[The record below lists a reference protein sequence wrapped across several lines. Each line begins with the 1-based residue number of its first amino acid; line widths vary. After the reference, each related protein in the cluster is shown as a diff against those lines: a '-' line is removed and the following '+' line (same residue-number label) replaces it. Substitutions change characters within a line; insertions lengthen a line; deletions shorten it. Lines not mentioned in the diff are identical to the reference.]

1 MLDDTKTVA
10 VVGAGPGGL
19 IAAKTLLHSGRFKV
33 TIFEK
38 TTTIGGLWAPG
49 NLINPQMRTNLCQF
63 TNSFS
68 GLSWENVTPHRNGD
82 SAMIYPFAWQVNE
95 YLQQFYH
102 RYIPD
107 DIVRFSTIVTRA
119 ELVIGDE
126 KNSQWRIS
134 TSGPSKKDETHLFD
148 FLVVAPG
155 CFSHARMPTW
165 LPSFQE
171 ETRSPC
177 PILHS
182 TQHQEIADMIHNKS
196 GTGSKFLIVGGSHS
210 GCDIAVD
217 IALQILSRT
226 HRHSQDDPEISFL
239 SSRKMVT
246 LPNLLRTD
254 DQNHCGFEPADLK
267 MYNRSNLPSDREA
280 SFTYSLFSPEV
291 VQNTTKML
299 LGLKSGGDNT
309 LDLPEVDTMQ
319 LNAVI
324 NSSFSQ
330 MVQYG
335 AVKTLYGT
343 LNSLQ
348 VSSKAD
354 QVIATIETVHGQQKE
369 VDGIAGVI
377 FATGFD
383 ASASISFLSTDVKKA
398 MGWDEQNPAL
408 PMVLD
413 TSFLS
418 QNMNVPN
425 LAVIG
430 FAAQFW
436 GAMEM
441 QARAATQ
448 AWTKGMFVPDETERK
463 SVAKYWEEIRQVS
476 KSNDRSP
483 LSPNPFAD
491 YMGLMEQAARE
502 LDLERVDGSWGSKEG
517 AIIPARYVDRSSTAA
532 EKQEATQQIKRLQDL
547 RLSIENTN
555 PFLAKAVFSALLG
568 TWYATTEET
577 NDQGRFRRREFRF
590 HPRIP
595 TDIGY
600 DYEYYASEDCLHD
613 EEHMVFRF
621 TEGSNHVTIWK
632 ADPDHH
638 ATLGDPAAKLD
649 FIFPTD
655 DGDNNY
661 VNARLLR
668 FTPPN
673 QADGGLRHA
682 ANWGFEFVATEL
694 KKFSVKMLSDDGQER
709 SIVTWARA

>member
-19 IAAKTLLHSGRFKV
+19 IAAKTLLQSGRFKV

-82 SAMIYPFAWQVNE
+82 AAMIYPFAWQVNE

-102 RYIPD
+102 RYIPN

-119 ELVIGDE
+119 ELVAGE
-126 KNSQWRIS
+126 EQNSQWRIA

-148 FLVVAPG
+148 YLVIAPG
-155 CFSHARMPTW
+155 CSSHARMPTW
-165 LPSFQE
+165 LSSFQE
-171 ETRSPC
+171 EMGSPC
-177 PILHS
+177 PMLHS
-182 TQHQEIADMIHNKS
+182 TQHQGIADMIHNKS
-196 GTGSKFLIVGGSHS
+196 GPGSKFLVVGGSHS

-217 IALQILSRT
+217 IALQALSRT
-226 HRHSQDDPEISFL
+226 HRLSQDDVEIIFL
-239 SSRKMVT
+239 SSRKMVP
-246 LPNLLRTD
+246 LPNLLRMD
-254 DQNHCGFEPADLK
+254 DPNHCGFEPADLK

-291 VQNTTKML
+291 VQSTTKML
-299 LGLKSGGDNT
+299 LSLKSGGEKT

-335 AVKTLYGT
+335 AVNMLYGT

-348 VSSKAD
+348 VSSKTD
-354 QVIATIETVHGQQKE
+354 QVIATIETVHGQQQE
-369 VDGIAGVI
+369 IDCIAGVI

-398 MGWDEQNPAL
+398 MGLDEQTPNL
-408 PMVLD
+408 PLVLD

-425 LAVIG
+425 LSVIG

-448 AWTKGMFVPDETERK
+448 AWTKGIFVPEQAERK
-463 SVAKYWEEIRQVS
+463 SIAKYWKEIRQVS
-476 KSNDRSP
+476 RSNDRSP

-491 YMGLMEQAARE
+491 YVGLMEQAARE

-532 EKQEATQQIKRLQDL
+532 EKEQAIQQMKRLQDV

-555 PFLAKAVFSALLG
+555 PFLAKACFSALLG
-568 TWYATTEET
+568 TWYARTEET
-577 NDQGRFRRREFRF
+577 NDQDRSRPREFRF
-590 HPRIP
+590 HPRTS

-600 DYEYYASEDCLHD
+600 DYEYYVSEDCTNG
-613 EEHMVFRF
+613 EEQMVFRF
-621 TEGSNHVTIWK
+621 AEGSNHVNIWK

-638 ATLGDPAAKLD
+638 VALGDPAAKLE
-649 FIFPTD
+649 FTFPTD
-655 DGDNNY
+655 GGNNNY

-673 QADGGLRHA
+673 QAGGGVRHA
-682 ANWGFEFVATEL
+682 ANWGLEFGGTEL
-694 KKFSVKMLSDDGQER
+694 KQFSIEMLSDNDQER
-709 SIVTWARA
+709 SIVTWAH